1 MHYFEYKGADL
12 HCEEVPLS
20 RIADEVGTP
29 SYVYSKRTLERHFRA
44 FDDPFA
50 KSDHLI
56 CYSVK
61 ACSNLAILRLFA
73 QLGGGFDIVSAGEL
87 YRVLQAGGDPHKV
100 VFSGVGKTE
109 EEMRFALEHEI
120 LAFNV
125 ESEPELYTLDRVARS
140 LGRRAPVALRINP
153 DVDAQTHP
161 YISTGLKSNKFGI
174 AIGQARGLLLDAKR
188 LEGVEIMGIDS
199 HIGSQLTKVEPFV
212 HSLERLLSFIDWVNE
227 QGYAIRH
234 LDLGGGLG
242 ITYKDE
248 TLPHP
253 SEYASALLEVLGDRP
268 LKLVFEPGRVIAGNA
283 AILLTRVVYNKTTEA
298 KTFVIVDGAMND
310 AIRPAL
316 YGAYHAVIPVRQAE
330 REHETVDVVGPICET
345 GDFLARDRQL
355 QASEAGDLLAVM
367 SAGAYGF
374 SMSSNYNSRP
384 RAAEV
389 LVDGDRYAVIRAR
402 ESRADLIRG
411 ESIPDWL

>member
-1 MHYFEYKGADL
+1 MHYFDYKGQEL
-12 HCEEVPLS
+12 HCEEVSLHQ
-20 RIADEVGTP
+20 IADEVGTP
-29 SYVYSKRTLERHFRA
+29 TYIYSKRTLERHFRA
-44 FDDPFA
+44 FDEPF
-50 KSDHLI
+50 SGCDHLI

-61 ACSNLAILRLFA
+61 ACSNIAILRLFA
-73 QLGGGFDIVSAGEL
+73 RLGGGFDIVSAGEL
-87 YRVLQAGGDPHKV
+87 HRVLAAGGDPHKV

-109 EEMRFALEHEI
+109 EEMRFALDQGI

-125 ESEPELYTLDRVARS
+125 ESEPELFALDRVARKM
-140 LGRRAPVALRINP
+140 GRRAPVALRINP

-174 AIGQARGLLLDAKR
+174 AIDHARRLLLEAKN
-188 LEGVEIMGIDS
+188 LAGVEIMGIDS

-212 HSLERLLSFIDWVNE
+212 HALERLLLFVDWVNQ
-227 QGYAIRH
+227 QGYSIRH

-248 TLPHP
+248 TPPHP
-253 SEYASALLEVLGDRP
+253 GEYATALLDVLGDRK
-268 LKLVFEPGRVIAGNA
+268 LRLVFEPGRVIAGNA
-283 AILLTRVVYNKTTEA
+283 AILLTRVVYHKPTEA
-298 KTFVIVDGAMND
+298 KNFVIVDGAMND

-316 YGAYHAVIPVRQAE
+316 YGAYHAVIPVRTSGGAT
-330 REHETVDVVGPICET
+330 ETVDVVGPICET
-345 GDFLARDRQL
+345 GDFLARDREL
-355 QASEAGDLLAVM
+355 EVSAAGDLLAVM

-389 LVDGDRYAVIRAR
+389 LVDGDRYAVIRQR
-402 ESRADLIRG
+402 ETRDDLLRG
-411 ESIPDWL
+411 ESIPDWI